1 MKKLLYLSDLYNFYC
16 SQNKN
21 VKFSSKDEDTTIVV
35 HIDLPFTYNKIENDD
50 LNLYAPIKICHTEDN
65 VNKSYIS
72 EKAMNAAIDT
82 AYEMPVLGYIYPDPD
97 NEEQYTFA
105 GHEFYINDDNE
116 IIYEESPIGVISN
129 SQKLELV
136 YDENMD
142 KTYLQGVAKIWKT
155 YTRAAE
161 ILERE
166 KKFWVS
172 AELCVDELSF
182 DSKKKLLVID
192 AFRFSGVTILGKSRE
207 DGSEI
212 KPGMVGSNISIS
224 DFSEQNNS
232 VFSQNEK
239 VIKLLSELNEKI
251 DGLNIDKNSRKEE
264 TMKKKF
270 EEKSEEIKDTPSGV
284 KFDDNDGDGGDDIDY
299 YEPEV
304 TEPEVS
310 ETLGENNDPPLS
322 GNDDNLPE
330 EQQGEVVGEP
340 SAEDI
345 AAAEA
350 ATTTIN
356 ALTNSSTAA
365 DVAEARAE
373 YDALSAEA
381 KALIEPSV
389 YAKLEAQETRIANQE
404 AADTVTAMIAALTDS
419 SSAADVAAARA
430 AYEALTTDQK
440 ALISAETLAALEEQ
454 EDRLDEE
461 AADAVTDM
469 IEALTDESTATEVEA
484 ARQAY
489 DALTETQKAYI
500 SVETLALLEEQEDRI
515 VKEGSSNDD
524 VPKKKKINN
533 SSNVRYSIKYNGKIK
548 THYATLSEKLIA
560 LSDLV
565 NATYGE
571 TDCTYYFVDADE
583 DEKLVYMHDAWAD
596 KHYRQSYSVK
606 KDVYTLKGDRCELF
620 ARYLSQDEINEFEKM
635 KADFSLAIEKL
646 SQYES
651 EDDKIALLQSEDYK
665 QIRNTEVYTE
675 LAKKET
681 YFSMSVEELE
691 KKLDNTLLNYAKGNE
706 LKFGAIDT
714 EKKSIGMK
722 LFGNPSKK
730 SAKGTSRYGGL
741 FTK

>member
-1 MKKLLYLSDLYNFYC
+1 MKKLLYLSDLYNFYV

-239 VIKLLSELNEKI
+239 VIKLLSELNEKL

-284 KFDDNDGDGGDDIDY
+284 KFDDNDGDGGDGIDY
-299 YEPEV
+299 YEPEI

-310 ETLGENNDPPLS
+310 ETSGENNDPPLS
-322 GNDDNLPE
+322 GNDDNPPE

-404 AADTVTAMIAALTDS
+404 AADTVTAMITALTDS
-419 SSAADVAAARA
+419 SSAADVVAARA

-440 ALISAETLAALEEQ
+440 ALISAETLTALEAQ

-469 IEALTDESTATEVEA
+469 IEALTDESTAAEVEA

-489 DALTETQKAYI
+489 DALTETQKAYV
-500 SVETLALLEEQEDRI
+500 SAETLALLEEQEDRI

-583 DEKLVYMHDAWAD
+583 DKKLVYMHDVWAD

-635 KADFSLAIEKL
+635 KSNYSSVVDELASFKAEP
-646 SQYES
+646 
-651 EDDKIALLQSEDYK
+651 DKEEI
-665 QIRNTEVYTE
+665 
-675 LAKKET
+675 LAKKCYKKIAGVDAFKELCKKENH
-681 YFSMSVEELE
+681 FSMSVEEVEIEADKILLE
-691 KKLDNTLLNYAKGNE
+691 YAKGDD
-706 LKFGAIDT
+706 LKFSANDS
-714 EKKSIGMK
+714 EKKSVGVK
-722 LFGNPSKK
+722 FFGNPSKK
-730 SAKGTSRYGGL
+730 STKGSSRYGGL
-741 FTK
+741 FSK